1 MFAIVLTLTSA
12 APNVAGL
19 AFKKLNAPVGDI
31 NISPF
36 MCTSRPDNTHGSWS
50 RLGEISGR
58 FKGPPS
64 VAEVPILQGV
74 GVSKSYCLRIVP
86 EAPTAYARV
95 MLWVFTPNR
104 AFVMP
109 LGWADQDPPPL
120 VVDRTV
126 PLFPTA
132 RHTEVLE
139 QLTPFKPLLQSRH
152 ETL

>member
-1 MFAIVLTLTSA
+1 MTFSSVSILLYELIYGSA
-12 APNVAGL
+12 LLPQLCVRVG
-19 AFKKLNAPVGDI
+19 FFTDRTVPVGV
-31 NISPF
+31 SPWH
-36 MCTSRPDNTHGSWS
+36 DEVLVS

-86 EAPTAYARV
+86 EAPTAYARE

-109 LGWADQDPPPL
+109 LGWADQDPPL
-120 VVDRTV
+120 
-126 PLFPTA
+126 
-132 RHTEVLE
+132 
-139 QLTPFKPLLQSRH
+139 
-152 ETL
+152 